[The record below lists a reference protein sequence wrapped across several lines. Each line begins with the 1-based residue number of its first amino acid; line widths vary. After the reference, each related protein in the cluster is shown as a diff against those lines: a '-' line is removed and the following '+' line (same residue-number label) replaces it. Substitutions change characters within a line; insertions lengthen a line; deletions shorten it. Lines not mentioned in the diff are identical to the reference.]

1 MGRCYRI
8 SINLFRT
15 GQKGEKILKN
25 INITRKITQGMY
37 VLTTKNGGCIVDAVS
52 QISNSNNPL
61 ISVAVMKRNYTNELL
76 KVNDRFAISVLG
88 NDVNPEIIKTFGFNS
103 SRDINKF
110 DKTETIKIEDI
121 DVIKNSLGYM
131 ICEIVDKIEND
142 THTLFI
148 GKIIEADIFEDTEP
162 MSYGYYQEHKDELL
176 KVTTEKGKTAWI
188 CTVCGY
194 VYYGE
199 ELPEDFKCPLCGV
212 GREFFKKKE

>member
-1 MGRCYRI
+1 M
-8 SINLFRT
+8 
-15 GQKGEKILKN
+15 KN

-52 QISNSNNPL
+52 QVSGGDNPL

-76 KVNDRFAISVLG
+76 KANNKFAISILG
-88 NDVNPEIIKTFGFNS
+88 SNVNPEIIKTFGFNS
-103 SRDINKF
+103 ARDINKF
-110 DKTETIKIEDI
+110 EKTETIKIEDI

-148 GKIIEADIFEDTEP
+148 GKIVEADVFEDKEP
-162 MSYGYYQEHKDELL
+162 MSYGYYQEHKDDLL
-176 KVTTEKGKTAWI
+176 KVTTEKGRTAWV

-212 GREFFKKKE
+212 GKELFKKKE

>member
-1 MGRCYRI
+1 M
-8 SINLFRT
+8 
-15 GQKGEKILKN
+15 KN

-52 QISNSNNPL
+52 QVSGGDNPL

-76 KVNDRFAISVLG
+76 KTNNKFAISILG
-88 NDVNPEIIKTFGFNS
+88 NNVNPEIIKTFGFNS
-103 SRDINKF
+103 ARDINKF
-110 DKTETIKIEDI
+110 EKTETIKIEDI

-148 GKIIEADIFEDTEP
+148 GKIVEADVFEDKEP

-176 KVTTEKGKTAWI
+176 KVTTEKGKTAWV

-212 GREFFKKKE
+212 GKELFKKKE